1 MSSRH
6 HNTEILIV
14 DDSSSIRATIA
25 EYLGDEYIIYYA
37 PDGEEGWNLLQA
49 NESIAL
55 VFTDMHMPVK
65 DGELLLHKIREADC
79 ERIANMPV
87 IMVTGD
93 HESEEAKK
101 ALLNIGATDFISKPF
116 DKIDMLSRTRSYTRF
131 NRQIADLEKKAAYDT
146 LTGLYSNHM
155 LLDFGHKTISF
166 AGRHNV
172 DASVLYVEIADID
185 ALIETHG
192 SKEVGTIV
200 STVASM
206 LEESIRQ
213 EELVAHLDDGRF
225 AIVLPNTKAFMAH
238 IVASRLKEAV
248 EERIFTFDNAKV
260 QVSLAVGLC
269 STEANEKFSKIAFEE
284 YCVHAAHALAASLK
298 TANKRVV
305 RYDETFERITGDSG
319 GLHLLQD
326 PQSNDD
332 ADHEHDMAY
341 MCTEYFPGILAGD
354 YSQIPHECLSSLV
367 GPLESFIEYAHTVIQ
382 ADVKAAGK

>member
-1 MSSRH
+1 MSSPH

-55 VFTDMHMPVK
+55 VFTEMHMPVK
-65 DGELLLHKIREADC
+65 DGKLLLQTIREADC
-79 ERIANMPV
+79 ERIANLPV

-116 DKIDMLSRTRSYTRF
+116 DRIDMLSRTRSYTRF
-131 NRQIADLEKKAAYDT
+131 NQQIADLEKKAAYDT

-172 DASVLYVEIADID
+172 DASVLYVEVADID

-192 SKEVGTIV
+192 SKAVGTIV
-200 STVASM
+200 STVAGL
-206 LEESIRQ
+206 LEESIRK

-248 EERIFTFDNAKV
+248 EERIFTFDDIKV

-269 STEANEKFSKIAFEE
+269 STEANAKVSKIAFEE

-305 RYDETFERITGDSG
+305 RYDETFERLTGNSS
-319 GLHLLQD
+319 GLHLLKD

-332 ADHEHDMAY
+332 VDHEHDMAY

-354 YSQIPHECLSSLV
+354 YSHIPNECLSSLV
-367 GPLESFIEYAHTVIQ
+367 GPLESFIEYAHTAIQ
-382 ADVKAAGK
+382 ADVKAAGE